1 MSLGQLFNGQEHELE
16 PEGMFESAVMVVD
29 SMEEADEEQEPLD
42 PYEEPSQ
49 VVMLRETGSPWA
61 LVLPDQEFS
70 QGWGMLSGCMGALAS
85 IVGGTKRQYQHNHY
99 GPQGRDY
106 SHSTFTFQYVPDEDG
121 WVGERL

>member
-1 MSLGQLFNGQEHELE
+1 VSLGQLFNGQDHELE
-16 PEGMFESAVMVVD
+16 PDGLFEGATMVVD
-29 SMEEADEEQEPLD
+29 STEEEEEDEPLD

-49 VVMLRETGSPWA
+49 VVMLRETASPF
-61 LVLPDQEFS
+61 LVISPDMEFS
-70 QGWGMLSGCMGALAS
+70 QGWGMLSGCLGALAE

-121 WVGERL
+121 WTGERL